1 MIPLIIAA
9 AGAVVGGGVAYALS
23 DDKKSDGQWHEEI
36 TTRVI
41 HESELPPRIRR
52 KIEMQSQ
59 GLISEEDLFAELEM
73 EFDGEDVDVQQR
85 ILSENN
91 LPDSIKQKLA
101 MKRRGSGRNF
111 GRCRSRLLLG

>member
-1 MIPLIIAA
+1 MIPLIIAAA

-23 DDKKSDGQWHEEI
+23 DDDKKSDGQWHEEI

-73 EFDGEDVDVQQR
+73 ELDGEDVDVQQR

-91 LPDSIKQKLA
+91 LPDSVKQKLA
-101 MKRRGSGRNF
+101 MKRRGKN
-111 GRCRSRLLLG
+111 L